1 MVAVKYPVALLSAF
15 LWIGF
20 VCAISFMEAWL
31 KFRAPG
37 ITLPLG
43 LGIGR
48 IVFAVLNKIEWVF
61 AIAILVNILF
71 DKMEIGLAT
80 IIFLAIPI
88 LILVVQT
95 FWILPALDE
104 RAGIYLSGEVPPP
117 SSLHIYFVGLELI
130 KVASVLIFGLS
141 IFKKIPGYQLIF
153 NFQYNT

>member
-1 MVAVKYPVALLSAF
+1 MIVVKYPVALISAF
-15 LWIGF
+15 LWVGF

-48 IVFAVLNKIEWVF
+48 IVFGVLNKIEWVF

-71 DKMEIGLAT
+71 EKIEIGLPT
-80 IIFLAIPI
+80 IILLAIPI
-88 LILVVQT
+88 LILIVQT
-95 FWILPALDE
+95 FWMLPALDT
-104 RAGIYLSGEVPPP
+104 RAGIYLSGETPPA
-117 SSLHIYFVGLELI
+117 SSLHIYFVLMELI

-141 IFKKIPGYQLIF
+141 IFKKIP
-153 NFQYNT
+153 